1 MYISRIYE
9 IKLNDYNKFIIFI
22 KMNIWIKKYIKKK
35 NNKNLLYIHLR
46 FVKEIRDFFAEN
58 SSNCYGVNC
67 YGVANPLSLWSL
79 STMK

>member
-46 FVKEIRDFFAEN
+46 FVKEIKLEIFLQKIRQIVMA
-58 SSNCYGVNC
+58 
-67 YGVANPLSLWSL
+67 
-79 STMK
+79 